1 MPLYQIKVNETVVQE
16 KLYTVQADTPEDA
29 IEMAQHGETEAE
41 ELLRDVMVTNREVTG
56 NPAELNE
63 QPPQP

>member
-16 KLYTVQADTPEDA
+16 KLYTVQADTPEEA
-29 IEMAQHGETEAE
+29 IELASCGETEAE

-56 NPAELNE
+56 NPAEFNE

>member
-16 KLYTVQADTPEDA
+16 KLYTVLADTPEDA
-29 IEMAQHGETEAE
+29 IEMASCGETEAE
-41 ELLRDVMVTNREVTG
+41 ELVRDLMVTNREVTG
-56 NPAELNE
+56 DPAELTE